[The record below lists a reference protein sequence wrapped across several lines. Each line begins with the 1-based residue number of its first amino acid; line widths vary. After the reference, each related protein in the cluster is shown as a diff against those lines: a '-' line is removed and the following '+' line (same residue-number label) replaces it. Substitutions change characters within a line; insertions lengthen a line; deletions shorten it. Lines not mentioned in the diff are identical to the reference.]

1 MQLRKFCTC
10 FFLEGLRFYYNGF
23 THWAN
28 FKVLHMRDQIQVG
41 LGVAE
46 SFLQKRLMMLCAD
59 KNKGNSFAGLVR
71 RVLQDALQKFD
82 AADTNKIHHLGFV
95 DMTKYGPLSA
105 VEVNEACQWCFQL
118 LSQNPDY
125 SDLASFVFFV
135 FFLILESFCCEIC
148 SHACVKA
155 WSSCFALWLLEMGWS
170 MGCEESQGD
179 VGWKLRIVLR
189 NILLGIWWGALRIS
203 FRNFRWRP
211 SWCRSCLTRT
221 LCREIGTLPEFGIVA
236 FFFSMVCFWGNN
248 HTKLGSQ
255 LKASRTFPRV
265 LPAWIITLDSTLGS
279 RQGTLYKA
287 PRSSDRKLQDDN
299 VWTKSDYWNILV
311 CPSSIPL
318 ATSKLAD
325 IHCFYMC

>member
-1 MQLRKFCTC
+1 MVLPTEPISRYFTC
-10 FFLEGLRFYYNGF
+10 VTRSK
-23 THWAN
+23 W
-28 FKVLHMRDQIQVG
+28 
-41 LGVAE
+41 
-46 SFLQKRLMMLCAD
+46 
-59 KNKGNSFAGLVR
+59 GLVLQSRFCR
-71 RVLQDALQKFD
+71 RGSWCCVLTRTRATVLLALFAVFSKMRCRSLTLLISTRSITW
-82 AADTNKIHHLGFV
+82 A
-95 DMTKYGPLSA
+95 LSTWQSMDGCQQWKSMRCA
-105 VEVNEACQWCFQL
+105 NGAC
-118 LSQNPDY
+118 
-125 SDLASFVFFV
+125 SFSLRTRTTVIWQVSYFLC

-179 VGWKLRIVLR
+179 VGWKLKIVLR

-211 SWCRSCLTRT
+211 SWCRSCLTRA

-287 PRSSDRKLQDDN
+287 PRSSERKLQDDN